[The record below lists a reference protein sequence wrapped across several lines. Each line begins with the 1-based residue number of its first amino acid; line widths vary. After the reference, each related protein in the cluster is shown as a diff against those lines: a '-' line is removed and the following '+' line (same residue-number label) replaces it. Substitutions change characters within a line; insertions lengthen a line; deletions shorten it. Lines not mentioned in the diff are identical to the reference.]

1 MTSDKDEAT
10 IKRSGSRNK
19 RKRTTFNQGDGAS
32 KRNGNS
38 FLSDKA
44 FNILRSRIF
53 VPRASSVRAV
63 LAPWKV
69 LGDLIAPGVE
79 SSVRAYGWESISFRN
94 TMRLLSRAQNRALA
108 LGIRHGHIGNTKIQ
122 LVIHGPRSAP
132 YGAEENMGTSRIHEK
147 GAGAGYRN

>member
-1 MTSDKDEAT
+1 MLCITPSTHTTQSLHQIPNNSYRIIARKGSGVISLFNAWSAVTSDKDEAT

-63 LAPWKV
+63 LAP
-69 LGDLIAPGVE
+69 
-79 SSVRAYGWESISFRN
+79 
-94 TMRLLSRAQNRALA
+94 
-108 LGIRHGHIGNTKIQ
+108 
-122 LVIHGPRSAP
+122 
-132 YGAEENMGTSRIHEK
+132 
-147 GAGAGYRN
+147 